1 MAKKK
6 KQKKRGSREHGRGK
20 KAGRGAGMRGGRGNA
35 NPNGSRKLT
44 TFKEKGT
51 DYFGGHGFNRPPE
64 VVEETVTMNV
74 GDLLDEV
81 DNLAE
86 EGHVDDGGD
95 VTTVDL
101 EVAGI
106 DKLLGAGRVFKTYEV
121 RVPQT
126 TDKARDKIEANGG
139 SIEVTEPEDEEDAS
153 DEAESSND

>member
-20 KAGRGAGMRGGRGNA
+20 KAGRGAGLRGGRGNA

-44 TFKEKGT
+44 TFEEKGT
-51 DYFGGHGFNRPPE
+51 DYFGGHGFTRPPE

-81 DNLAE
+81 DDLAE
-86 EGHVDDGGD
+86 EGFVDEEGD
-95 VTTVDL
+95 TMVVDL
-101 EVAGI
+101 EAAGI
-106 DKLLGAGRVFKTYEV
+106 DKLLGAGRVHKTYEV

-126 TDKARDKIEANGG
+126 TDKAHDKIEANGG
-139 SIEVTEPEDEEDAS
+139 SIEVTEPDEDAS
-153 DEAESSND
+153 DGEESSND

>member
-20 KAGRGAGMRGGRGNA
+20 KAGRGAGLRGGRGNA

-51 DYFGGHGFNRPPE
+51 DYFGGHGFNRPQQ
-64 VVEETVTMNV
+64 VIEETVTVNV

-81 DNLAE
+81 DDLAE
-86 EGHVDDGGD
+86 EGYVDESGD
-95 VTTVDL
+95 VPLVDL
-101 EVAGI
+101 EAAGI
-106 DKLLGAGRVFKTYEV
+106 DKLLGAGRVHEAYEV
-121 RVPQT
+121 KVPET
-126 TDKARDKIEANGG
+126 TDKARDKIESNGG